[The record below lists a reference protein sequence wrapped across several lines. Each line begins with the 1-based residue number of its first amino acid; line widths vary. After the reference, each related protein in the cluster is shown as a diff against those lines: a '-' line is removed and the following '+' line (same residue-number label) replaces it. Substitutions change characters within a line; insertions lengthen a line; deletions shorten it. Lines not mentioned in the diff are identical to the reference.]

1 MRRHIIILIL
11 AVTTDVFG
19 LLALHFYHKAHD
31 LQEEVAILHAKHSRM
46 SPH

>member
-31 LQEEVAILHAKHSRM
+31 LQEEVAALRAKSDHTP
-46 SPH
+46 PH